1 MANAASVATRR
12 RRSATPTSP
21 RCRACRSSPVYGPD
35 DGEFPGEYPYTRG
48 PYASMYRSKLWTM
61 RMFAGFGTAVDTNR
75 RFHDLLAAGG
85 DGLSTA
91 FDLPTLMGRDSDDA
105 LALGEVGKCGV
116 AVDTLADV
124 EDLYRGID
132 LGAVTTSMTINGP
145 AAIVFAM
152 FVANAEANGV
162 DARAARRHA
171 PERHPE
177 GVPGAEGVH
186 LPAAPVAAARPRHD
200 HVLHGRDAEVAHD
213 LGVRLPHPRSGLD
226 RRAGARVH
234 ARERLRV
241 RRARARGRTRRRRV
255 RAAPLVLLQRARRL
269 LRGDRQVPRRPSDL
283 GALDARPLRRAGAS
297 GRCSCGSTPRP
308 PACRSP
314 RSSPR
319 STSCAP
325 RSRRSPAC
333 SAARRACTRTRW
345 TRRSRC
351 RPRRPPASRCGPSR

>member
-1 MANAASVATRR
+1 
-12 RRSATPTSP
+12 
-21 RCRACRSSPVYGPD
+21 
-35 DGEFPGEYPYTRG
+35 
-48 PYASMYRSKLWTM
+48 
-61 RMFAGFGTAVDTNR
+61 MFAGFGTAVDTNR
-75 RFHDLLAAGG
+75 RFHELLAAGG

-132 LGAVTTSMTINGP
+132 LGDGHDVDDDQRSRPRSI
-145 AAIVFAM
+145 FAM
-152 FVANAEANGV
+152 FVANAEATGV
-162 DARAARRHA
+162 DAGAARRHA
-171 PERHPE
+171 AERHPE

-186 LPAAPVAAARPRHD
+186 LPAAPVAAARARHD
-200 HVLHGRDAEVAHD
+200 RVLHRRDAALAPD
-213 LGVRLPHPRSGLD
+213 LDLRLPHPRSGLD

-234 ARERLRV
+234 GRATASRTSSSALRPV
-241 RRARARGRTRRRRV
+241 STSTRSRRACRSSSTRTSTSSRRSPST
-255 RAAPLVLLQRARRL
+255 APPA
-269 LRGDRQVPRRPSDL
+269 
-283 GALDARPLRRAGAS
+283 AS
-297 GRCSCGSTPRP
+297 GRAGCAIATAREPSARCRCGSTPRP

-325 RSRRSPAC
+325 RSRRWPAC
-333 SAARRACTRTRW
+333 SAGRRACTPTRW

-351 RPRRPPASRCGPSR
+351 RPRRRRASRCARSR